1 MNRISKVLLT
11 AASMTA
17 MTGVAFADDPPADPN
32 AGGGGGDA
40 TGAGAGATVG
50 AEVAP
55 DGAKVEAAAGAEITL
70 ANYPTSYVDRPQN
83 ITKGNVE
90 VSPKFQFLRQT
101 ADDGMGNSTSTNITD
116 LGVGARYGITDKIEV
131 LGAFNRIILSGV
143 DGIETGDRLKGQL
156 AVGAGIVVA
165 KGKLDV
171 EVKAGIIDE
180 LGGLGIEAL
189 VLQAGADVRFHVND
203 KIWIGTP
210 NNRSGLI
217 AGLTNIKFGGME
229 IPDSKPLEI
238 QIPLAVAFQATP
250 QLGIQA
256 NTRLFDI
263 ALNDASKGV
272 NAMGEAG
279 SAVQFI
285 SQDEFGGIP
294 LDFDVIYG
302 MSNKMDVIVNLDL
315 VDLKNAGDFLAIT
328 AGVNLRL

>member
-1 MNRISKVLLT
+1 MKRISKVLLT
-11 AASMTA
+11 AVSMTA
-17 MTGVAFADDPPADPN
+17 MTGVAFAEDPPADPN
-32 AGGGGGDA
+32 AGGGGTDA
-40 TGAGAGATVG
+40 TGAGAGANVNTTVG
-50 AEVAP
+50 P
-55 DGAKVEAAAGAEITL
+55 DGVKVDASAVITL
-70 ANYPTSYVDRPQN
+70 ENYPLAYVDRPQN
-83 ITKGNVE
+83 MTKGNVE

-101 ADDGMGNSTSTNITD
+101 ADDGMGNSSSSNITD
-116 LGVGARYGITDKIEV
+116 IGVGARYGITDKIEV
-131 LGAFNRIILSGV
+131 LGAFNRVILTGV

-217 AGLTNIKFGGME
+217 AGLTNLKFGGME

-250 QLGIQA
+250 ELGIQA

-272 NAMGEAG
+272 DAMGEAG
-279 SAVQFI
+279 SAIQFI

-294 LDFDVIYG
+294 LDIDVIYAL
-302 MSNKMDVIVNLDL
+302 SNKMDVIVNLDL

-328 AGVNLRL
+328 GGVNLRL